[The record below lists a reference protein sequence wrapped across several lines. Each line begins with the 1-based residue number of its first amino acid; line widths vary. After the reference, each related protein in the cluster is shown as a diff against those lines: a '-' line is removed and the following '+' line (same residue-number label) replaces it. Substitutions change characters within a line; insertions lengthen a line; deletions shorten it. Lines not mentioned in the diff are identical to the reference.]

1 MTALDKQALV
11 AKLKA
16 QLIELIRQ
24 LIQLLQ
30 QELIVMIH
38 QQSTR

>member
-30 QELIVMIH
+30 QELIVMIQ